1 MNGGYG
7 LYMDYYY
14 LILVLPAL
22 LLAMVAQWS
31 VQSTVRKYSQVS
43 NREGMT
49 GADAAR
55 LILSKNGI
63 DDVNVTSV
71 SGTLT
76 DHYDP
81 SSKTVR
87 LSDGVFASRSLAA
100 VAIAAHETGHAIQ
113 HARGYKPLVLRSLC
127 YPVANIGSSLG
138 MPMAI
143 FGLMFSISFLVQ
155 LGIVLFALAV
165 FFYLITLPVEINAST
180 RAIACIREENI
191 LAPEELGGAKKV
203 LTAAAMTYVA
213 SAAVAIANLLRLIL
227 LANNRRRD

>member
-63 DDVNVTSV
+63 YDVNVTSV

>member
-63 DDVNVTSV
+63 YDVNVTSV

-155 LGIVLFALAV
+155 LGIMLFALAV

-180 RAIACIREENI
+180 RAIACIQEENI

>member
-31 VQSTVRKYSQVS
+31 VQSTVRKYSQVG

>member
-1 MNGGYG
+1 MYPGYG
-7 LYMDYYY
+7 FYVDPYY
-14 LILVLPAL
+14 LMLVLPTL
-22 LLAMVAQWS
+22 LLAMIAQWS
-31 VQSTVRKYSQVS
+31 VQSAVRKYSKIA
-43 NREGMT
+43 NAEGMT

-63 DDVNVTSV
+63 YDVTVTSV
-71 SGTLT
+71 SGNLT

-113 HARGYKPLVLRSLC
+113 HARGYKPLVLRTLC

-143 FGLMFSISFLVQ
+143 FGLIFSISFLVQ
-155 LGIVLFALAV
+155 LGIILFALAV
-165 FFYLITLPVEINAST
+165 FFYIITLPVEINAST

-213 SAAVAIANLLRLIL
+213 SAAVAIANLLRLVL
-227 LANNRRRD
+227 LANNRRRN